1 MPTLSVHVPSN
12 GSSQEL
18 TGCYWYRNEPP
29 LIQPLN
35 QNQMRLFISLNL
47 PKRERRRIQRAI
59 QILREEDFPVR
70 WIDPAN
76 LHITMKFFGEVSNE
90 QVESIEAAMSQV
102 ASQTTVFSIILG
114 GFGAFPSIRSPSLI
128 WLGLGVSPELR
139 CLKQDLE
146 WAFAECG
153 FESEMR
159 EFHPH
164 ITLARVKK
172 KVGAG
177 MFRGLDKLLS
187 DLDFNGELKVDRINL
202 IRSQLSKNGA
212 RYSVFSGAKLASA

>member
-1 MPTLSVHVPSN
+1 M
-12 GSSQEL
+12 
-18 TGCYWYRNEPP
+18 
-29 LIQPLN
+29 
-35 QNQMRLFISLNL
+35 
-47 PKRERRRIQRAI
+47 
-59 QILREEDFPVR
+59 R

-128 WLGLGVSPELR
+128 WLGIGASPKLR

-146 WAFAECG
+146 RALAECG

-159 EFHPH
+159 RFHPH
-164 ITLARVKK
+164 ITLARAKGRG
-172 KVGAG
+172 GAG
-177 MFRGLDKLLS
+177 MFRGLDKLLAES
-187 DLDFNGELKVDRINL
+187 DFNGALKVDRINL
-202 IRSQLSKNGA
+202 IRSQLSKNGVQ
-212 RYSVFSGAKLASA
+212 YDVVSSAKLASA